1 VEDLLVIDAAGQPRL
16 AGVMPR
22 LGAVLLDGLVPSLL
36 LIPAA
41 IVGWIVSL
49 SLPSMPSDTL
59 QIVAIFVVLLTSVA
73 LMSYSALV
81 LALWASGRTPGKWML
96 GIQVIKR
103 DTGRPAG
110 FWRMA
115 LRQIV
120 GQWVSAILCYIG
132 FLWAL
137 FDANRQTWH
146 DKIAKTLVIRIR

>member
-1 VEDLLVIDAAGQPRL
+1 VEESLVIDAPGRPPL

-22 LGAVLLDGLVPSLL
+22 LGAVLLDGFIPSLL
-36 LIPAA
+36 MIPAGV
-41 IVGWIVSL
+41 IGWIISL
-49 SLPSMPSDTL
+49 SLPAMPSDTM
-59 QIVAIFVVLLTSVA
+59 QIVAIFVMLLTYVA
-73 LMSYSALV
+73 IMSYSALV
-81 LALWASGRTPGKWML
+81 LALWASGLTPGKWML

-103 DTGRPAG
+103 DTGAPAG

-120 GQWVSAILCYIG
+120 GQWISAILCYIG

-146 DKIAKTLVIRIR
+146 DKIAKTLVIRTR